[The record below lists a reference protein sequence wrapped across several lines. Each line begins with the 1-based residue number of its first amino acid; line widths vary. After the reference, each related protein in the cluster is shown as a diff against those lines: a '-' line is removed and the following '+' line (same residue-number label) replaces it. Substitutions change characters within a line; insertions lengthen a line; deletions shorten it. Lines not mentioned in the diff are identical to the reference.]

1 MFGSIVAE
9 FHQLRRRMPRFALQA
24 AAMLAVASL
33 ALSGAPPAAEAHASH
48 AYTLDFY
55 AIKCLDE
62 SNEASSHDEPYVL
75 FFVGNLGGS
84 PLATGAAK
92 RTQVFSNTDQGETK
106 YQNVRLWGTGGGSA
120 PMPGNNPDNLI
131 VLVQIM
137 EHDGNTDPNAIRAT
151 MQSVMGANIAQYK
164 LQGWSRSQTVSQL
177 KSDMSGIINTFDF
190 PVQNDD
196 DRVGKIMELR
206 VTAGDIAYVHG
217 GNTGEYTLQQND
229 GGDGSYR
236 TYFRLEAA

>member
-1 MFGSIVAE
+1 MFESIVAE
-9 FHQLRRRMPRFALQA
+9 FQQLRHRIPQIALKA
-24 AAMLAVASL
+24 AAVVAVASL

-55 AIKCLDE
+55 RIKCLDE

-75 FFVGNLGGS
+75 FFVGNLAS
-84 PLATGAAK
+84 IPVATGAGK
-92 RTQVFSNTDQGETK
+92 RTNVFTGVDDGESR
-106 YQNVRLWGTGGGSA
+106 YQDVRLWGNSAGGLA
-120 PMPGNNPDNLI
+120 MPGNNPDNLI

-137 EHDGNTDPNAIRAT
+137 EHDGNTDPNAIRAM
-151 MQSVMGANIAQYK
+151 MQSVMGANIAQYH
-164 LQGWSRSQTVSQL
+164 LQGWTRSHIVDQL
-177 KSDMSGIINTFDF
+177 KADMSGIINTFDF

-206 VTAGDIAYVHG
+206 VDAGDIAYVHAG
-217 GNTGEYTLQQND
+217 HTGEYTLQQND

-236 TYFRLEAA
+236 TYFRLKAA

>member
-9 FHQLRRRMPRFALQA
+9 LQQLRRRAPRFALQA
-24 AAMLAVASL
+24 AAALAVAGL
-33 ALSGAPPAAEAHASH
+33 VLSSAPQAAEAHASH

-55 AIKCLDE
+55 AIKCIDE

-75 FFVGNLGGS
+75 FFVGNLAGS
-84 PLATGAAK
+84 PVATGAAK
-92 RTQVFSNTDQGETK
+92 RSQVFNGVDDGETK
-106 YQNVRLWGTGGGSA
+106 YQTVRLWGTGGGSA

-137 EHDGNTDPNAIRAT
+137 EHDGNSDPNAIRAT
-151 MQSVMGANIAQYK
+151 MQAVMGANIAQYK
-164 LQGWSRSQTVSQL
+164 LQGWSRSKIVSEL
-177 KSDMSGIINTFDF
+177 KKDMSGIINTFDF

-196 DRVGKIMELR
+196 DRVGNIMELR
-206 VTAGDIAYVHG
+206 VDAGDIAYVHA
-217 GNTGEYTLQQND
+217 GNTGYYTLQQND

-236 TYFRLEAA
+236 TYFRLKRA